1 MLNQHVCAA
10 FNDEETGKDEIYWT
24 NISLQSTG
32 NERLRHV
39 GLQNRGQMETDALTT
54 YGVRPPGTKDA
65 VVWQKVILCHLLKHH
80 TPREHREECLH
91 FFKLNIHAGLVDTH
105 K

>member
-1 MLNQHVCAA
+1 
-10 FNDEETGKDEIYWT
+10 
-24 NISLQSTG
+24 
-32 NERLRHV
+32 
-39 GLQNRGQMETDALTT
+39 METDALTT

-91 FFKLNIHAGLVDTH
+91 FFHAENLSWICRHKEVKRPRKLKKTKGFLHAVIVVMEVKGYSQSH
-105 K
+105 